1 MQCLYIFTISLSS
14 SMNRQLCL
22 SYCSTFVLIFHH
34 VCIVYI
40 YVFLP
45 QVRLA
50 YLFPTTLASKFLAI
64 SWLGYIAFSR
74 LYSLPPLFCYGSLVI
89 LTLPG

>member
-1 MQCLYIFTISLSS
+1 MFLYFPISFSS
-14 SMNRQLCL
+14 SMNRQWRL